1 MSSSA
6 LFRVFLAL
14 SGALGFLFSA
24 SIAFAKE
31 DVPECFD
38 ALVRAKI
45 VRQTPSVF
53 PDCGPDCIIMVWP
66 WFLELDVKRVIT
78 GEAAKGRQLT
88 LAMQHT
94 SFRRDLGARRWW
106 LRRNSLGGF
115 NVLRIG
121 DGEKLAQ
128 CTNGTPPMASYISPG
143 PDKTLDDLLRAGEE
157 AYKLYSR

>member
-1 MSSSA
+1 MSFSA
-6 LFRVFLAL
+6 RFRFLLAMF
-14 SGALGFLFSA
+14 GTLGFLFSA
-24 SIAFAKE
+24 SIAFAEE
-31 DVPECFD
+31 DLPECFD

-45 VRQTPSVF
+45 VKQTPSVF
-53 PDCGPDCIIMVWP
+53 PDCGADCIIMVWP

-94 SFRRDLGARRWW
+94 SFRKDLGTTPWW

-121 DGEKLAQ
+121 DSEKLAQ
-128 CTNGTPPMASYISPG
+128 CANGTPPVAPYISPG
-143 PDKTLDDLLRAGEE
+143 PNKTLADLLREGEE
-157 AYKLYSR
+157 AYKSFSR